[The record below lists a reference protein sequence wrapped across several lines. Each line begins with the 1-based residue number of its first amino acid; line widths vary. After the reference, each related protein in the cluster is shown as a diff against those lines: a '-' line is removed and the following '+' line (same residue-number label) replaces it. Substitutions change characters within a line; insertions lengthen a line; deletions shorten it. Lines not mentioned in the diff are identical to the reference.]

1 MDRRKFLA
9 WSGAA
14 AASSLIA
21 RVSRAGAQD
30 PHAAHGAEPSE
41 AAPRPPPATPPARE
55 RSREG
60 FLPVVT
66 PNGETLRWKRDGN
79 VKVGHLVAGEFE
91 HEFVPGLRTLA
102 YGYNGRT
109 PGPTIEAVEGDRV
122 RLYVT
127 NQLPQKTTVHWHG
140 IVLPNGMDG
149 VGGLTQRSIPPG
161 ETYVYEFTLRRA
173 GTFMY
178 HPHFDEM
185 TQIALGMT
193 GMFVVHPRR
202 PRGPPVQRDFALMTH
217 EWRIDVGT
225 RRPNPPEM
233 SDFNVLT
240 LNSRSFPGTQP
251 MLVGRGERVRIRL
264 GNLSPQNHH
273 PIHIHGVHFE
283 VTETDGGSVPP
294 GARWP
299 ETTVIVPVGSVRVIE
314 LVPTES
320 GDWALHCHMVHHMMN
335 QMGHDIPSMV
345 GVDPAQLD
353 RRMARV
359 VPGYM
364 TMGAEGMADMSEMK
378 MPVPPNSIPMLG
390 TPGPFSYI
398 DMGGMV
404 TILKVRDRPREEDR
418 DGWYDHPPGTVAARA
433 DPGQMR
439 RDGVDPGRG
448 ERSG

>member
-1 MDRRKFLA
+1 V
-9 WSGAA
+9 
-14 AASSLIA
+14 I
-21 RVSRAGAQD
+21 
-30 PHAAHGAEPSE
+30 
-41 AAPRPPPATPPARE
+41 
-55 RSREG
+55 
-60 FLPVVT
+60 T
-66 PNGETLRWKRDGN
+66 PNGETLRWKRDGA
-79 VKVGHLVAGEFE
+79 VKVGHLVASEIE
-91 HEFVPGLRTLA
+91 HEFVPGLRTFA
-102 YGYNGRT
+102 FGYNGRT

-127 NQLPQKTTVHWHG
+127 NRLPQKTTVHWHG

-149 VGGLTQRSIPPG
+149 VGGLTQKSIPPG
-161 ETYVYEFTLRRA
+161 ETYVYEFTPPRA

-193 GMFVVHPRR
+193 GMFIVHPRR
-202 PRGPPVQRDFALMTH
+202 PRGPAVQRDFVLMTH
-217 EWRIDVGT
+217 EWRVDVGT
-225 RRPNPPEM
+225 RRPNPFEM
-233 SDFNVLT
+233 ADFNVLT

-283 VTETDGGSVPP
+283 VTETDGGAVSTS
-294 GARWP
+294 ARWP
-299 ETTVIVPVGSVRVIE
+299 ETTIIVPVGSVRVIE
-314 LVPTES
+314 FEPTQP
-320 GDWALHCHMVHHMMN
+320 GDWAVHCHMVHHMMN

-345 GVDPAQLD
+345 GVEPGVLD

-404 TILKVRDRPREEDR
+404 TILKVRERPREEDR
-418 DGWYDHPPGTVAARA
+418 DGWYAHPPGTVAIQA
-433 DPGQMR
+433 DAAQMR
-439 RDGVDPGRG
+439 RDDIDPDGG
-448 ERSG
+448 AHDGP